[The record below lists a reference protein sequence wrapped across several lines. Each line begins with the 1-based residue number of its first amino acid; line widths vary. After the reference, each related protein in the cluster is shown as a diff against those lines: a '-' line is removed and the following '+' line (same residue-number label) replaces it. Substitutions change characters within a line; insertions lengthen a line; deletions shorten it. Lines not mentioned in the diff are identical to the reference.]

1 MKSKPTSLI
10 KTILP
15 WLLLLILIGAAYTML
30 NPSTSKTLTT
40 SEYEAL
46 VESGTKIEEAEI
58 TPSDLVISMTGVYKE
73 DGKPV
78 KFSVTL
84 PNTETQM
91 NELQA
96 ALAASGTLY
105 TVRDASGDGM
115 FMSVIMTF
123 LPTILLIGVMFF
135 MMTKIGGGGGNAK
148 AFEFGNSRAKLEKD
162 QKTRFTDVAG
172 ADEEKEELKE
182 LVEFLKNPKKFAAMG
197 AKIPKGVLLVGP
209 PGTGK
214 TLLARAVSGEANV
227 PFFSISG
234 SEFVEMFVGVGAGRV
249 RDMFKKAKENAPCII
264 FIDEIDAV
272 GRQRGSGIGGGHDER
287 EQTLNQLLV
296 EMDGFAGNEGIIIL
310 AATNRAD
317 VLDPALLRPG
327 RFDRQI
333 QVANPDKRARA
344 QILQV
349 HARNKKFAADVNF
362 DNIAARTPGFSG
374 AELQN
379 VLNEAALLAVRL
391 GRDVITMDDI
401 DEGIDRVIGGP
412 AKKSRKYTEKERK
425 LVAYH
430 EAGHAIIGLTLE
442 DANKV
447 QKVTIIPRGNAGGY
461 NLMTPKEETYFQTK
475 SQLEASITG
484 FMGGR
489 VAEEIF
495 FGDVSSGAQNDIEQ
509 ATRLARLMVTELGM
523 SELGP
528 IKYGSGQDSVF
539 LGRDYTSTNN
549 DHSGQVAFEIDQ
561 QVRKIIDECYKE
573 CTRII
578 NENKDKLEL
587 IAAALLEYETLA
599 NEQIEALYT
608 TGKMP
613 EVSGKTANG
622 TDVIL
627 PVEITFGDQEEEKK
641 AEESETAPAEE
652 PRVRKPV
659 SYEDLDDLIDDMK

>member
-599 NEQIEALYT
+599 NEQIEALYA

-613 EVSGKTANG
+613 EVSGKTTNG

-627 PVEITFGDQEEEKK
+627 PAEITFSDQEEEKK
-641 AEESETAPAEE
+641 AEESEAAPAEE